1 MWVMKPQEW
10 SDLVL
15 QDAALAH
22 VPPELGVGARLQ
34 SAKAQE
40 ILARQ
45 GSAPESIYYV
55 LKGELRLARPL
66 KDGSEIVLQ
75 RVGHGFIAESTLLTP
90 HYEGD
95 LIASTPTRCIA
106 FELESFAASLRADA
120 TLRDWWSSGLVREIQ
135 KLREQCERLA
145 LRGAGNRVVHFI
157 EAEGAG
163 GELHMNR
170 SVRAWAHDL
179 GLTREALHRALRTLS
194 RDGAISVEGRVIRL
208 GN

>member
-1 MWVMKPQEW
+1 MKPQEW

-15 QDAALAH
+15 EDTALAH
-22 VPPELGVGARLQ
+22 VPPELGVGATLLM
-34 SAKAQE
+34 AKAHE

-45 GSAPESIYYV
+45 GAIPLAIYYV

-75 RVGHGFIAESTLLTP
+75 RVGHGFIAESTLLSP
-90 HYEGD
+90 RYEGD
-95 LIASTPTRCIA
+95 LVASMSTRCIA
-106 FELESFAASLRADA
+106 FAIESFSAGLSADA
-120 TLRDWWSSGLVREIQ
+120 SLRDWWSSGLVREIQ

-157 EAEGAG
+157 EAEGDG
-163 GELHMNR
+163 GELRMNR

-179 GLTREALHRALRTLS
+179 GLTREALHRALRALS